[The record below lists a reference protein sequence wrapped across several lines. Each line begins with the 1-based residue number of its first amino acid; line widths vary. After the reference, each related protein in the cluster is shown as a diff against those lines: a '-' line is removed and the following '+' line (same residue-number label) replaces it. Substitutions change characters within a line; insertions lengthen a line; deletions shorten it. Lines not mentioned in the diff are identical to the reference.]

1 MQVVG
6 RVAQRAR
13 CTQQACTGAM
23 QLIEEVQVG
32 PPHRLRALAG
42 RCLGGCSTHGPSTRG
57 REPRRGLATA
67 GTAEERHRGREIMV
81 AQCVV
86 VASGRGFEV

>member
-1 MQVVG
+1 M
-6 RVAQRAR
+6 
-13 CTQQACTGAM
+13 
-23 QLIEEVQVG
+23 LIEEVQVG

-81 AQCVV
+81 AQCVM

>member
-6 RVAQRAR
+6 AGRAAR
-13 CTQQACTGAM
+13 A
-23 QLIEEVQVG
+23 V
-32 PPHRLRALAG
+32 HSALAG

-81 AQCVV
+81 AQCVM